1 MSKTEYREDWKLHNF
16 GNDQIQREATLPH
29 DLDKDLFDEDQLEYL
44 TEYMADYRLEV
55 IRIILNWITNIQANG
70 KSKKNLEALYARIAS
85 RAVILDSIL
94 NKRDFKV
101 LEMKSLFG
109 ISTHQYYDELNRVMA
124 ELNSKNKNIENILKR
139 N

>member
-1 MSKTEYREDWKLHNF
+1 
-16 GNDQIQREATLPH
+16 
-29 DLDKDLFDEDQLEYL
+29 
-44 TEYMADYRLEV
+44 MADYRLEV

-124 ELNSKNKNIENILKR
+124 ELNSNNKNIENILKR